1 MTLRCGQLN
10 YKYLLIY
17 RDMVHQ
23 QGNGNKAGG
32 LNGF

>member
-1 MTLRCGQLN
+1 MKLKCKQFN
-10 YKYLLIY
+10 CKYLLINQ
-17 RDMVHQ
+17 DLVHQ

>member
-1 MTLRCGQLN
+1 MKLRCKQFN
-10 YKYLLIY
+10 YKYLLMCRY
-17 RDMVHQ
+17 MVHQ

>member
-1 MTLRCGQLN
+1 MMLRCGQFN
-10 YKYLLIY
+10 YNYLLICQN
-17 RDMVHQ
+17 MVHQ